1 MAKISSID
9 GFIEYGLCRTLQI
22 PMNCITEH
30 DQDNRYLV
38 RTTAERPISIDEVQ
52 KVVEQYYARFNMRV
66 APYGP
71 ATLTINQQKLE
82 VRNSRAQLLRVIHL
96 IGYPNLI
103 DIKIDALPA

>member
-9 GFIEYGLCRTLQI
+9 GFIECGLCRTLQI
-22 PMNCITEH
+22 PMTNVTEH

-38 RTTAERPISIDEVQ
+38 QTSPEHFVSLYEVQ

-96 IGYPNLI
+96 IRYPNLI